1 MSKIKDKPVEKP
13 RRADAARHQASESST
28 ENPSAWS
35 RTVRETIESVVI
47 AFVLAF
53 LFRTFEA
60 EAFVIPTGSMAP
72 TLMGRHM
79 DLKCPKCGY
88 RFQIGGPDDERTPQE
103 TRQEA
108 VCPLCRFAIEPTK
121 DSQYYNGDRILV
133 SKFAFDFVEPK
144 RWDVIVFKFPDDAKT
159 NYIKRLI
166 GLPGEVIRIRDG
178 DIQFSRDGGK
188 TFEMARKDPAK
199 MRAMLQIVYDNDYVY
214 EPFLAK
220 GWPARWQGDPS
231 WTNELRDGK
240 PDYQAF
246 VSDGKSPGGTSGIAW
261 MRYYNYVPD
270 RSDWSDFENGR
281 PLNSHPRAEPI
292 RDSIA
297 YDESGGASGA
307 NEVSDLAVDCEV
319 NVPAAT
325 GTIVL
330 ELVKKGRR
338 FGCQLDLATGS
349 AQMLFP
355 GIKPEAQPRA
365 TEGGISR
372 AGTYRLLF
380 ANIDHEL
387 TLLVDSKPVQF
398 DKPTT
403 YAELTG
409 DRETNQQPD
418 SSPVGIG
425 VSGAAVKVSHLR
437 VWRDVY
443 YTYDDSRRTLS
454 HPRYASLSDVPP
466 RWPEANDW
474 ACTPAAAASRLRDAG
489 ADVQPR
495 DQYFFVGKHDDGRS
509 PARDGVAI
517 EDQYFPLGDNSP
529 SSQDGRYWGNRH
541 FVDRRLLVGKALYIY
556 WPHSFDKIRF
566 SDSFSIPF
574 PFFPNFARM
583 GFVR

>member
-1 MSKIKDKPVEKP
+1 MSKTKDKPVEKP

-60 EAFVIPTGSMAP
+60 EAFVPPTGSMAP

-108 VCPLCRFAIEPTK
+108 VCPLCRFAIEPNK

-214 EPFLAK
+214 EPFLEK

-240 PDYQAF
+240 PDYKAF
-246 VSDGKSPGGTSGIAW
+246 VSDGKSPGGTSGVAW
-261 MRYYNYVPD
+261 MIITTMCPIGPIGATWKTVG
-270 RSDWSDFENGR
+270 RSI
-281 PLNSHPRAEPI
+281 PI
-292 RDSIA
+292 RAPSR
-297 YDESGGASGA
+297 SGIPLPTMSRAALGSKRSLRSRRRLRGQCARSRRHDRPGACEKGA
-307 NEVSDLAVDCEV
+307 TIRM
-319 NVPAAT
+319 PA
-325 GTIVL
+325 
-330 ELVKKGRR
+330 R
-338 FGCQLDLATGS
+338 FGH
-349 AQMLFP
+349 
-355 GIKPEAQPRA
+355 
-365 TEGGISR
+365 
-372 AGTYRLLF
+372 RL
-380 ANIDHEL
+380 
-387 TLLVDSKPVQF
+387 
-398 DKPTT
+398 
-403 YAELTG
+403 
-409 DRETNQQPD
+409 
-418 SSPVGIG
+418 
-425 VSGAAVKVSHLR
+425 
-437 VWRDVY
+437 
-443 YTYDDSRRTLS
+443 
-454 HPRYASLSDVPP
+454 
-466 RWPEANDW
+466 
-474 ACTPAAAASRLRDAG
+474 G
-489 ADVQPR
+489 ADAL
-495 DQYFFVGKHDDGRS
+495 S
-509 PARDGVAI
+509 
-517 EDQYFPLGDNSP
+517 GD
-529 SSQDGRYWGNRH
+529 
-541 FVDRRLLVGKALYIY
+541 
-556 WPHSFDKIRF
+556 
-566 SDSFSIPF
+566 
-574 PFFPNFARM
+574 
-583 GFVR
+583 